1 MGNPSKTQIWLAQF
15 RANFLILAVL
25 LVAIGL
31 ALSYKHLLAVNEHF
45 NWFNAILLLIGT
57 ISAHSSVNLFNEY
70 SDFKTKIDFN
80 TLRNPFSGGS
90 GMLPSG
96 NTKPGSVLFVAILT
110 LVISAAIG
118 VYFSF
123 VSHWS
128 IALTIIIGGFAIVFY
143 TDYLAKMLLGEFFAG
158 FALGSLV
165 VMGVYVAMTAHPQMS
180 LSGLLPNEVW
190 LLSIPPGILT
200 SLLLFINEFPDME
213 ADKVGGRH
221 HLVIRFGRKI
231 SAYIYTYGL
240 VAVYLTVILLPIF
253 HISSYWT
260 YIALLT
266 LPVAIKVCLTAIK
279 DYDNMEKIIPALG
292 QNVLIVLGTDL
303 LIASAVMLQ
312 LI

>member
-1 MGNPSKTQIWLAQF
+1 MDKPSPTQIWLAQF

-31 ALSYKHLLAVNEHF
+31 ALSYKHLLEVNGHF
-45 NWFNAILLLIGT
+45 NWLSAILLLIGSV
-57 ISAHSSVNLFNEY
+57 SAHSSVNLFNEY

-90 GMLPSG
+90 GMLPGG
-96 NTKPGSVLFVAILT
+96 NTKPGNVLFAAILT
-110 LVISAAIG
+110 LIISAAIG

-143 TDYLAKMLLGEFFAG
+143 TEFLAKVLLGEFFAG

-165 VMGVYVAMTAHPQMS
+165 VMGVYIAMTAHPQMT
-180 LSGLLPNEVW
+180 LADLLPNEVW

-213 ADKVGGRH
+213 ADKAGGRH
-221 HLVIRFGRKI
+221 HLVIRFGRKV
-231 SAYIYTYGL
+231 SGYLYALGL
-240 VAVYLTVILLPIF
+240 VAVYLIVILLPIF

-260 YIALLT
+260 YLALLT
-266 LPVAIKVCLTAIK
+266 LPIAVKVSSTAIK